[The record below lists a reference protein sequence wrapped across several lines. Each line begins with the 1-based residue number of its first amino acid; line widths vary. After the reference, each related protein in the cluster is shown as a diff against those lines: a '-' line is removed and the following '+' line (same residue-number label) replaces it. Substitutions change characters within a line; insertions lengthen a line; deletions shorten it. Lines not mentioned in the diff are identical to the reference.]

1 MDVFRF
7 VVTFQ
12 RVSDSVQNDLETCC
26 VVVRTCAAALVFLVG
41 TRSRRSRS
49 AVVLRRQ
56 GAIRSEEG
64 AHAKSLEFAASRG
77 LAPVSGN
84 GPAAVQSAH
93 DAGHARERFGRR
105 SAICQ
110 RHAGAI
116 DALEPG
122 RHRVGEVRAARVAP
136 GAAGAICQRELTRET
151 GDAAGHRPYGHRG
164 ATRESG
170 RARRAHPAPV
180 VRGAARK
187 TTPSPNSNETVT
199 QLTQ

>member
-7 VVTFQ
+7 EVTFQ
-12 RVSDSVQNDLETCC
+12 RVSDSAQNNLETCC

-93 DAGHARERFGRR
+93 DAGHAREQLG
-105 SAICQ
+105 SGLHIYIWVGSIVGCSPLESICHHHQ
-110 RHAGAI
+110 LFIHN
-116 DALEPG
+116 E
-122 RHRVGEVRAARVAP
+122 
-136 GAAGAICQRELTRET
+136 
-151 GDAAGHRPYGHRG
+151 
-164 ATRESG
+164 
-170 RARRAHPAPV
+170 
-180 VRGAARK
+180 
-187 TTPSPNSNETVT
+187 NS
-199 QLTQ
+199 